1 MAMSNILLKEVT
13 MGLFL
18 LISYDG
24 SSLSHYESQ
33 SLPSQLEILF
43 KGGAFNGYHKN
54 DSTKDP
60 LLKQK
65 IAQTHGLN
73 DFSIRELV

>member
-1 MAMSNILLKEVT
+1 MAITKQ
-13 MGLFL
+13 F
-18 LISYDG
+18 D
-24 SSLSHYESQ
+24 
-33 SLPSQLEILF
+33 
-43 KGGAFNGYHKN
+43 
-54 DSTKDP
+54 KDP